1 MAAERKLFAGERVR
15 RLREGAGLNQ
25 AAIARALNLSPSY
38 LNQIEHNQR
47 PLPRPVMRRLCERF
61 GVGIGYFAD
70 DEETRQVHDLREATA
85 DPLFGGAPVE
95 LSEVQAAVRAA
106 PSVGSRFLALY
117 RAWLALDEEHRAL
130 RTRIASDAHP
140 PGQMS
145 HLPYDEVR
153 DWVQSHRNFFPPLD
167 EAAEA
172 LSDSEGF
179 SPATLR
185 EDLRR
190 RLRDA
195 HGVSVAT
202 APGLPDAGL
211 LWRFDRPGKTLLLAE
226 EMAPESENF
235 SIAHVIGLLEQERRI
250 EAMVTAAN
258 LSSDEA
264 RALARVGL
272 ANYFAG
278 ALVLPY
284 RPFHAAA
291 RDLRHDI
298 ERLQRRFGTS
308 FEQVCHRL
316 STLQRPGLA
325 GVPFYFLKADI
336 AGNVS
341 KRSSATRF
349 QFARFGGACPL
360 WNVHQAFAQ
369 PGRILVQLAAT
380 PDGATYLCIARTVG
394 SGGSFLNR
402 PRETAVGL
410 GCDIGFADQVIYAA
424 GLDLR
429 NPQVR
434 VPIGPGCR
442 ACERPNCRHRAMP
455 PVGHA
460 LDVGTG
466 ERGMV
471 PYRIVGLAEGGG

>member
-1 MAAERKLFAGERVR
+1 MAAEKKLFAGERVR
-15 RLREGAGLNQ
+15 RLREGAGLSQ
-25 AAIARALNLSPSY
+25 AAVARALRLSPSY
-38 LNQIEHNQR
+38 LNQIERNQR
-47 PLPRPVMRRLCERF
+47 PLPRPLLRQLCERF
-61 GVGIGYFAD
+61 AVGIGYFAD
-70 DEETRQVHDLREATA
+70 DEELRQVHDLREATA
-85 DPLFGGAPVE
+85 DPLFGGAPVD
-95 LSEVQAAVRAA
+95 LAEVQAAVRAA
-106 PSVGSRFLALY
+106 PAVGSRFLALY
-117 RAWLALDEEHRAL
+117 RAWLSLDEEHRAL
-130 RTRIASDAHP
+130 RTRIASDAHAP
-140 PGQMS
+140 SQMS

-153 DWVQSHRNFFPPLD
+153 DWVQSHRNFFAPLD
-167 EAAEA
+167 DAAET

-179 SPATLR
+179 APATLR
-185 EDLRR
+185 DDLRR
-190 RLRDA
+190 RLRYK
-195 HGVSVAT
+195 HGVTVTT
-202 APGLPDAGL
+202 APGLPDSGL
-211 LWRFDRPGKTLLLAE
+211 LWRFDRHGQKLLLAE
-226 EMAPESENF
+226 ELAPESENF

-250 EAMVTAAN
+250 EAMVAEAH

-284 RPFHAAA
+284 RPFHEAAA
-291 RDLRHDI
+291 EFRHDI

-316 STLQRPGLA
+316 STLQRPGLS

-369 PGRILVQLAAT
+369 PGRILVQLATT
-380 PDGATYLCIARTVG
+380 PDGATYLSIARTVG

-410 GCDIGFADQVIYAA
+410 GCDIAFADQVVYSA

-429 NPQVR
+429 SPAVR

-466 ERGMV
+466 ERGVV
-471 PYRIVGLAEGGG
+471 PYRIVGLVDTGA